1 MSYISPIT
9 VDFIDELID
18 KMVETAQKEQEIAVM
33 KRVKMVVDVDKDELV
48 KALQYDRNQ
57 YDKGYQEGYYEAI
70 EKVRAK
76 LKEIDVEFN
85 YLDSLISQ
93 I

>member
-1 MSYISPIT
+1 MSYIAPIQ
-9 VDFIDELID
+9 VDFVTEMIDRIQKDQEVAILGKI
-18 KMVETAQKEQEIAVM
+18 KMVI
-33 KRVKMVVDVDKDELV
+33 DVDKDELL

-85 YLDSLISQ
+85 YLDSLLSEI
-93 I
+93 